1 MYMNLDTGN
10 WIDAIV
16 LAMQGNTSSGNETWL
31 DYVGMYN
38 PFISA
43 AITVAYL
50 WKRKPYWISYLV
62 LNGLNEELSIG
73 LKRLIREPRPTPYV
87 EDPHHRGYYGM
98 PSGHTQNAAFTLVY
112 VALVQPSWMMSC
124 LLVLLGMITVVERY
138 KHGRHTIKQMA
149 VGGAIGGVFAVAS
162 VYLVRR
168 MLEWNLFPSIL
179 M

>member
-1 MYMNLDTGN
+1 MDTRN
-10 WIDAIV
+10 WINAIETS
-16 LAMQGNTSSGNETWL
+16 MQGDNIPENVSWL

-43 AITVAYL
+43 AIVVAYL

-62 LNGLNEELSIG
+62 LNRLNEELSIW

-124 LLVLLGMITVVERY
+124 ILVLLGMITVVERY
-138 KHGRHTIKQMA
+138 KHGRHTIKQLA

-162 VYLVRR
+162 VYLVRW
-168 MLEWNLFPSIL
+168 MLKMNLFPPIL